1 MKYNEINSNSRRIYI
16 NAIQC
21 YEALKDAK
29 EALSHYRG
37 NMAWES
43 RNNKE
48 YLIHKV
54 SRSITR
60 SLGPR
65 SEKTEEKFNQFV
77 LKKAELSS
85 RVESLK
91 EKQNEHARFCKAVF
105 LDRVPLILANLSRR
119 IAEFPALEKK
129 TRIVGT
135 HSLYA
140 YEAAAGV
147 HFEQEMIATIDVD
160 VLWDTRK
167 KISIASAEPNG
178 FLGILQSVD
187 KTFRVMGGSKFRAV
201 NKEGFMV
208 DLIQPTP
215 KDVLFSHPGVM
226 SDFSDDLIAVEIK
239 GLAWLVSCP
248 KFKATGIDEK
258 GYPVDLVVPDPRAY
272 AMHKYWL
279 SHQDDRDPV
288 KKERDFDQ
296 AKAVFELVNDK
307 LPFLSFSSDALM
319 AMPFKLRDADMFRL

>member
-21 YEALKDAK
+21 YEALKEAK

-43 RNNKE
+43 RNNKA

-65 SEKTEEKFNQFV
+65 SELTEAKFSQFV

-147 HFEQEMIATIDVD
+147 HFEQEMMATIDVD

-187 KTFRVMGGSKFRAV
+187 KTFRVMAGNKFRAV

-215 KDVLFSHPGVM
+215 KDVLFSQPGVM

-307 LPFLSFSSDALM
+307 LPFLSFSSKALR
-319 AMPFKLRDADMFRL
+319 AIPFKLRDADMFRL